1 MRTNEVVIEKVKIWL
16 QENGKSHQW
25 LAEELN
31 ISKAL
36 VGHMLSGNRT
46 IQPKRIPELAK
57 VLGMSV
63 NELMEDSSLN
73 SKRLVVQ
80 LRGTTSNRRSKQEVQ
95 ELLFVIEDY
104 LGLKRGQTNGS

>member
-1 MRTNEVVIEKVKIWL
+1 MRTNEVVIEKVKNWL
-16 QENGKSHQW
+16 QENGKTHQW
-25 LAEELN
+25 LAEELQ

-57 VLGMSV
+57 ILGLSV
-63 NELMEDSSLN
+63 KELTEDSSIQ

-80 LRGTTSNRRSKQEVQ
+80 LRGSTSSRQSKQEVE
-95 ELLFVIEDY
+95 ELLFAIEDY
-104 LGLKRGQTNGS
+104 LGLKSR

>member
-1 MRTNEVVIEKVKIWL
+1 MKTNEAVIGKVKIWL

-57 VLGMSV
+57 ILGLSV
-63 NELMEDSSLN
+63 KELTQDSSIQ

-80 LRGTTSNRRSKQEVQ
+80 LRGATSNRRSKQEVE
-95 ELLFVIEDY
+95 ELLFAIEDY
-104 LGLKRGQTNGS
+104 LGLKSG

>member
-1 MRTNEVVIEKVKIWL
+1 MKTNEVVIQKVKKWL

-25 LAEELN
+25 LAEELS

-57 VLGMSV
+57 VLGLSV
-63 NELMEDSSLN
+63 KELTEDSSIK

-80 LRGTTSNRRSKQEVQ
+80 LRGSTSNRRSKQEVE
-95 ELLFVIEDY
+95 ELLFTIEDY
-104 LGLKRGQTNGS
+104 IGLKSR

>member
-1 MRTNEVVIEKVKIWL
+1 MRTNEVVIEKVKVWL
-16 QENGKSHQW
+16 QESGKSHQW

-57 VLGMSV
+57 VLGLSV
-63 NELMEDSSLN
+63 KELTEDSSLK

-80 LRGTTSNRRSKQEVQ
+80 LRGSTSNRRSKQEVE
-95 ELLFVIEDY
+95 ELLFAIEDY
-104 LGLKRGQTNGS
+104 LGLKSG

>member
-1 MRTNEVVIEKVKIWL
+1 MRTNEAVIENVKSWL

-57 VLGMSV
+57 IIGLSV
-63 NELMEDSSLN
+63 KELTEGSSIQ

-80 LRGTTSNRRSKQEVQ
+80 LRGATSNRRSKQEVE
-95 ELLFVIEDY
+95 ELLFAIEDY
-104 LGLKRGQTNGS
+104 LGLKSG

>member
-1 MRTNEVVIEKVKIWL
+1 MKTNEVVIQKVKNWL

-25 LAEELN
+25 LAEELS

-57 VLGMSV
+57 VLGLSV
-63 NELMEDSSLN
+63 KELTEDSSIK

-80 LRGTTSNRRSKQEVQ
+80 LRGSTSNRRSKQEVE
-95 ELLFVIEDY
+95 ELLFTIEDY
-104 LGLKRGQTNGS
+104 IGLKSR

>member
-1 MRTNEVVIEKVKIWL
+1 MRTNEIVSEKVKIWL

-57 VLGMSV
+57 VIGLSV
-63 NELMEDSSLN
+63 KELTEDNSLK

-80 LRGTTSNRRSKQEVQ
+80 LRGSTSNRRSKQEVE
-95 ELLFVIEDY
+95 ELLFTIEDY
-104 LGLKRGQTNGS
+104 LGLKSG

>member
-1 MRTNEVVIEKVKIWL
+1 MRTNEVVIDRVKNWL
-16 QENGKSHQW
+16 QQNGKSHQW

-57 VLGMSV
+57 VVGLSV
-63 NELMEDSSLN
+63 KELTEDSSLK

-80 LRGTTSNRRSKQEVQ
+80 LRGSTSNRRSKQEVE
-95 ELLFVIEDY
+95 ELLFAIEDY
-104 LGLKRGQTNGS
+104 LGLKSG